1 MVTGILD
8 GTYPPNSSLP
18 PERALAEALG
28 ITRPTL
34 RETLQRLG
42 REGWLCIRHGKPTRV
57 NDYRRTGGLKLL
69 GTLAKYSDYLPERL
83 IEHLLEFR
91 SVFMPPAAAAAAAAA
106 PEILVQFLEN
116 TPEPAS
122 DAATWADYDWRLQQL
137 ICRHAGNPL
146 YVYLL
151 NDFAP
156 LYNDLAGAYFA
167 RVAARDASH
176 RYYRALRHALP
187 DDIAAVRETVVTAMA
202 ESIDIWVRM
211 DMDNTPPHRL

>member
-116 TPEPAS
+116 TPEPA
-122 DAATWADYDWRLQQL
+122 
-137 ICRHAGNPL
+137 NPL

-187 DDIAAVRETVVTAMA
+187 DDIVAVRETVVTAMA